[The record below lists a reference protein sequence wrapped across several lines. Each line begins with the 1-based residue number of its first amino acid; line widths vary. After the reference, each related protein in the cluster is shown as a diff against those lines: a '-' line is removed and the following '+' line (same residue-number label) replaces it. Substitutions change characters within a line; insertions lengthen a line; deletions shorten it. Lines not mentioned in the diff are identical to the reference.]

1 MAPFGFAAV
10 TQRACHDDAK
20 GSVFGVG
27 VSAPRVR
34 WHGPTVDVLGASCE
48 IIHPLGAGRRVE
60 HPSGVLL
67 VGDMR
72 ERLSELDADS
82 IDACITDPPYH
93 LTGASRG
100 GSPRNPGTGPFG
112 RIGIGTDRGFMNL
125 PWDGGDV
132 AFRPETWAA
141 VYRVLKPGAHLLAV
155 GGPRTYH
162 RMVTAVEDAG
172 FEIRDC
178 IGWCYAQGL
187 PKSLDVAG
195 EIDRAAGASPA
206 EWAAWLRQRRENLG
220 MSREALAEA
229 VACTPSSVRDWGE
242 GRARE
247 AGGVIEHILP
257 APSYRK
263 RLAKV
268 LGYPE
273 SERRV
278 VQEATDRRDD
288 GTIYGLGHS
297 GDVYAGPTT
306 DAAQQW
312 NGWGTGLKPGW
323 EIILV
328 ARKPLV
334 GTVAENVLVHGT
346 GAINGDGCR
355 IGTDPVPINTFDDGA
370 KPFGG
375 GAGHPYTSRMSSG
388 RWPTNVAFSHHS
400 DCVQIGT
407 AVVRA
412 ASGSGRRD
420 DEASGQRRYV
430 GRGGTDFAVTPGR
443 RLGDANGNETVER
456 WACVPDCPVRR
467 LDDQAGT
474 RTSGKVAGNG
484 FAAPH
489 GGNVYGKF
497 ADRSLHADTVIGD
510 SGAASRFFPVFQV
523 EDESVLYAA
532 KAPRAERPVGPD
544 GTRHPTIKPLALVRW
559 LVRLVTPPGGT
570 VLDPFLGSGSLAE
583 AAALEGARWVGV
595 ELCDGT
601 EGRPD
606 YVALINQRMKRFE
619 RGESPGAPSWMRQEA
634 SGQESLFDVDDVPA
648 DDVPAR
654 RVAQMAMFDCPAS
667 EVGAKRPDGVAAPS
681 SP

>member
-1 MAPFGFAAV
+1 MKH
-10 TQRACHDDAK
+10 T
-20 GSVFGVG
+20 
-27 VSAPRVR
+27 
-34 WHGPTVDVLGASCE
+34 W
-48 IIHPLGAGRRVE
+48 
-60 HPSGVLL
+60 PSGTLL

-72 ERLSELDADS
+72 ERLSEIDADS

-93 LTGASRG
+93 LTGTPS
-100 GSPRNPGTGPFG
+100 GSQ
-112 RIGIGTDRGFMNL
+112 GFL
-125 PWDGGDV
+125 GLAWDGGDV
-132 AFRPETWAA
+132 AFQPETWAA

-162 RMVTAVEDAG
+162 RMAAAVEDAG

-206 EWAAWLRQRRENLG
+206 EWAAWLRQRRDELEL
-220 MSREALAEA
+220 SQEVLADKI
-229 VACTPSSVRDWGE
+229 ACTPDLVRDWEE
-242 GRARE
+242 GRVQPDGELRY
-247 AGGVIEHILP
+247 VLP
-257 APSYRK
+257 APSYRR
-263 RLAKV
+263 RLAKL
-268 LGYPE
+268 LGSPSGSSE
-273 SERRV
+273 S
-278 VQEATDRRDD
+278 
-288 GTIYGLGHS
+288 
-297 GDVYAGPTT
+297 
-306 DAAQQW
+306 AQQW
-312 NGWGTGLKPGW
+312 DGWGSGLKPGW
-323 EIILV
+323 ELV
-328 ARKPLV
+328 LIARKPFT
-334 GTVAENVLVHGT
+334 GSVATNMLAHGT
-346 GAINGDGCR
+346 GALNIDGCR

-375 GAGHPYTSRMSSG
+375 GAGHPYTQRMSSG
-388 RWPTNVAFSHHS
+388 RWPTNVAFSHHG

-412 ASGSGRRD
+412 ASGSGSRD
-420 DEASGQRRYV
+420 DEVSGQRRYV

-484 FAAPH
+484 FAAPY
-489 GGNVYGKF
+489 GADVYGKF
-497 ADRSLHADTVIGD
+497 AAQSLSADTVVGD

-523 EDESVLYAA
+523 EDEAVLYAA
-532 KAPRAERPVGPD
+532 KAPRSERPVGPD
-544 GTRHPTIKPLALVRW
+544 GTRHSTVKPLALVRW

-570 VLDPFLGSGSLAE
+570 VLDPFMGSGSLAE

-606 YVALINQRMKRFE
+606 YVALTSKRMKRFE
-619 RGESPGAPSWMRQEA
+619 RGESPGTPSWMRQQA
-634 SGQESLFDVDDVPA
+634 TGQESLFSLSTDTAPA
-648 DDVPAR
+648 ETT
-654 RVAQMAMFDCPAS
+654 VASAQGSLFDA
-667 EVGAKRPDGVAAPS
+667 VGVA
-681 SP
+681 

>member
-1 MAPFGFAAV
+1 M
-10 TQRACHDDAK
+10 
-20 GSVFGVG
+20 
-27 VSAPRVR
+27 
-34 WHGPTVDVLGASCE
+34 DVLGASCE
-48 IIHPLGAGRRVE
+48 IIHPLCAGRRVE

-93 LTGASRG
+93 LTGASRD
-100 GSPRNPGTGPFG
+100 S
-112 RIGIGTDRGFMNL
+112 RGFMQL
-125 PWDGGDV
+125 VWDGGDV

-206 EWAAWLRQRRENLG
+206 EWAAWLRQRREDLG

-229 VACTPSSVRDWGE
+229 VACTPSSVRDWEE
-242 GRARE
+242 GRARG
-247 AGGVIEHILP
+247 AGGVVEHILP

-268 LGYPE
+268 LGSPSE
-273 SERRV
+273 SSE
-278 VQEATDRRDD
+278 
-288 GTIYGLGHS
+288 S
-297 GDVYAGPTT
+297 G
-306 DAAQQW
+306 QQW
-312 NGWGTGLKPGW
+312 NGWGSGLKPGW
-323 EIILV
+323 ELV
-328 ARKPLV
+328 LTARKPFA
-334 GTVAENVLVHGT
+334 GSVATNMLAHGT
-346 GAINGDGCR
+346 GALNIDGCR
-355 IGTDPVPINTFDDGA
+355 IGTGSVPINTFDDGA

-375 GAGHPYTSRMSSG
+375 GAGHPYTQRMSSG
-388 RWPTNVAFSHHS
+388 RWPTNVVFSHHS
-400 DCVQIGT
+400 DCVPLGT

-412 ASGSGRRD
+412 ASGSGSRD

-443 RLGDANGNETVER
+443 RLGDASGNETVER

-489 GGNVYGKF
+489 GANVYGKF

-510 SGAASRFFPVFQV
+510 SGAASRFFPTFQV

-532 KAPRAERPVGPD
+532 KAPRAERPVAPD
-544 GTRHPTIKPLALVRW
+544 GTKHACVKPLALVRW

-570 VLDPFLGSGSLAE
+570 VLDPFMGSGSLAE
-583 AAALEGARWVGV
+583 AAALEGERWVGV

-601 EGRPD
+601 DGRPD

-634 SGQESLFDVDDVPA
+634 SGQERLFDVDNVPA
-648 DDVPAR
+648 NDVPAR
-654 RVAQMAMFDCPAS
+654 QVAQMAMFDCPAS
-667 EVGAKRPDGVAAPS
+667 EVGTKRPDGVAAPS
-681 SP
+681 PP